1 MKKITTIIFDL
12 GGVLV
17 DWNPEY
23 LFLKR
28 FNGDLKKTKW
38 FLEHV
43 CTPAW
48 NIEQDAGRTIEE
60 ANRMKIN
67 KHPEYAADIKA
78 FYEDWHHMFKGPI
91 QGTLDIFKA
100 VQKSKNYRYYALTN
114 WSAETWERGKKLF
127 PFFES
132 FEGIVVSGQE
142 KTIKPLPNIYK
153 ILMERYSIK
162 PENSVFI
169 DDNKQNTD
177 AAIALG
183 MHAIHFTSPK
193 QLDIDLKALGVQY

>member
-67 KHPEYAADIKA
+67 KHPEYAA
-78 FYEDWHHMFKGPI
+78 
-91 QGTLDIFKA
+91 
-100 VQKSKNYRYYALTN
+100 
-114 WSAETWERGKKLF
+114 
-127 PFFES
+127 
-132 FEGIVVSGQE
+132 
-142 KTIKPLPNIYK
+142 
-153 ILMERYSIK
+153 
-162 PENSVFI
+162 
-169 DDNKQNTD
+169 
-177 AAIALG
+177 
-183 MHAIHFTSPK
+183 
-193 QLDIDLKALGVQY
+193 